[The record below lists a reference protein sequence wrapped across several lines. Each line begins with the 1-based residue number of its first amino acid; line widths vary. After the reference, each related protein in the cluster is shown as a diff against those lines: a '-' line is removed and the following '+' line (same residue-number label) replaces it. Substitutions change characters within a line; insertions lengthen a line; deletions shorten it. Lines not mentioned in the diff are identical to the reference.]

1 MIACAAWVGT
11 FCTTRPLSNLR
22 KITLTEQIFPFCL
35 IFFTICAEKVCY
47 KLCNTCYKLSNTC
60 YKLCNACYKVCNKNF
75 LKERKKYQ
83 AERKKYLGESKKYK
97 GAKKSVRAGRGP
109 TRTLCCQNKSNKF
122 AACYSLPSA
131 PHIIFSRSVS
141 K

>member
-1 MIACAAWVGT
+1 METKCVYLYQYKT
-11 FCTTRPLSNLR
+11 
-22 KITLTEQIFPFCL
+22 K
-35 IFFTICAEKVCY
+35 KVH
-47 KLCNTCYKLSNTC
+47 
-60 YKLCNACYKVCNKNF
+60 
-75 LKERKKYQ
+75 
-83 AERKKYLGESKKYK
+83 
-97 GAKKSVRAGRGP
+97 AGRGP